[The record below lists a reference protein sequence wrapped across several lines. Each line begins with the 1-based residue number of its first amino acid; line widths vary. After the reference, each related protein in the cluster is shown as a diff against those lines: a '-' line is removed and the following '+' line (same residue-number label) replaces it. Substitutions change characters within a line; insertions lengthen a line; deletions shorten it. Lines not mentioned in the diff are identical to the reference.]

1 MEQNRDKFILLVGEQ
16 YWKSAAL
23 ETGTEMRWSHYTRV

>member
-1 MEQNRDKFILLVGEQ
+1 MEQNRDKIIILVGEQ

-23 ETGTEMRWSHYTRV
+23 ESGTEMR